1 MTPSI
6 VKAPAGKTR
15 DMTEHGQDPGGA
27 HADEG
32 GGSGIEHS
40 ADQLEQDRHRLEDH
54 LDDAKDHLKERQADA
69 ERLEQ
74 VEDVA
79 GDWEEKRP
87 DPHHPQGDGPA
98 E

>member
-1 MTPSI
+1 MAPSI

-15 DMTEHGQDPGGA
+15 DMTEHGQDPG
-27 HADEG
+27 ER
-32 GGSGIEHS
+32 IEHS
-40 ADQLEQDRHRLEDH
+40 ADQLEQDLHRLEDH

-87 DPHHPQGDGPA
+87 DPHHPQGDDPA
-98 E
+98 K